1 MDKLATFIDAAER
14 EVANHSIYV
23 WGASGQLCKDINEKW
38 IRSKEARCEDG
49 KHADDA
55 VAAWRAVMDS
65 EYADVARAFDC
76 SGFVSFCLIQS
87 KALDKRRDCDGLY
100 SKCEPTDELRDGTL
114 LFRVNKDNPNDETHV
129 GVYIGGLQYHAKG
142 RCFGVVAET
151 YKSSYWAKIGW
162 FKTLERDEP
171 QPEPP
176 APDPDPEPTPE
187 PPEPEPPKPIP
198 TIKIKVKGSVRVRKG
213 NGVLSKKIKTVMNC
227 LLPYCG
233 QAIESPYW
241 YMTEVDGREGYISS
255 KPKLTELVEV
265 YDGTK

>member
-1 MDKLATFIDAAER
+1 MDKLKAFIDAAER

-38 IRSKEARCEDG
+38 IRSKEARCENG

-55 VAAWRAVMDS
+55 VAAWKAVMDS

-76 SGFVSFCLIQS
+76 SGFVSYCLIQA
-87 KALDKRRDCDGLY
+87 KALDKRRDCDGLF
-100 SKCEPTDELRDGTL
+100 SKCEPTDKLTDGTL

-129 GVYIGGLQYHAKG
+129 GIYINGLQYHAKG
-142 RCFGVVAET
+142 RCFGVVKE
-151 YKSSYWAKIGW
+151 SYAPRFWAKSAW
-162 FKTLERDEP
+162 FKELPHEVEPEP
-171 QPEPP
+171 QPEP
-176 APDPDPEPTPE
+176 E
-187 PPEPEPPKPIP
+187 PEPEPPKPTP
-198 TIKIKVKGSVRVRKG
+198 TIKIKVKGSVRVREG
-213 NGVLSKKIKTVMNC
+213 NGVLTKKIKTVKNC

-241 YMTEVDGREGYISS
+241 YMTEVDGKEGYISS